1 MRAVIQ
7 SCPSCLEKVS
17 QFTTK
22 KPQKN
27 IREEKSTQTTNKPFL
42 INLIEERVNELCRQ
56 NRKLSKMLVDREGE
70 LVDRNNEIADIEE
83 KFTNILYTLGQDLA
97 NLKIKNRESEEVMRS
112 VPSEPETPSY
122 LKALLMGG
130 QP

>member
-1 MRAVIQ
+1 M
-7 SCPSCLEKVS
+7 EKVS

-22 KPQKN
+22 KPHKHHKD
-27 IREEKSTQTTNKPFL
+27 EKSTQTSNKPFL

-70 LVDRNNEIADIEE
+70 LVERNNEIADIEE

-97 NLKIKNRESEEVMRS
+97 NVRVKSKEGEEVMNNM
-112 VPSEPETPSY
+112 PTEPDTPSY
-122 LKALLMGG
+122 LKALMMDSRN
-130 QP
+130 